1 MDLICPN
8 LPIRSKI
15 SVNKKSWYTSHLKY
29 NLILIIFLLKD
40 MSGLVS
46 TLQLC
51 VAKVADDVIA
61 KINNI
66 FSVKTLEIF
75 GWIVPVNLN
84 YESIEGVQCSILSKN
99 NSRWNI
105 RSSPKT
111 CFVKEVLWK
120 HFINLINLLKFL
132 AMLHHKQTYKGGHFK

>member
-8 LPIRSKI
+8 LPVRSKI
-15 SVNKKSWYTSHLKY
+15 NVNKKSWYTSHLNY

-40 MSGLVS
+40 MSGLGS

-51 VAKVADDVIA
+51 VVKVADDVIA

-66 FSVKTLEIF
+66 FSVKTLEVF
-75 GWIVPVNLN
+75 ACIVPVNLN
-84 YESIEGVQCSILSKN
+84 YESIEGVQGSILSKN
-99 NSRWNI
+99 NSQWNI

-111 CFVKEVLWK
+111 CFVKEVLGK
-120 HFINLINLLKFL
+120 HFINFINLWKFL
-132 AMLHHKQTYKGGHFK
+132 A